1 MLIGFP
7 EWIIYAAMIP
17 PIVLTAAIGLAQAL
31 RGFPPPPEE

>member
-1 MLIGFP
+1 
-7 EWIIYAAMIP
+7 MIP